1 MKSGSHFLPPIFL
14 PAKTAQFPPLVSF
27 HLTVGSIFQTEF

>member
-1 MKSGSHFLPPIFL
+1 MKSGSHFLP
-14 PAKTAQFPPLVSF
+14 AKTAKLPPLNSF